1 VIPSIFLNTI
11 PFLKNAIP
19 PNSTTNYEPL
29 LDLVGLLGVNMK
41 DRMSIAK
48 DVTYMSDKTIQEI
61 IFIISET
68 IKILNEIKRSE
79 HFALM
84 FNDCTTT
91 EQLAIHG

>member
-1 VIPSIFLNTI
+1 
-11 PFLKNAIP
+11 
-19 PNSTTNYEPL
+19 
-29 LDLVGLLGVNMK
+29 MK

-84 FNDCTTT
+84 FDDCTAT
-91 EQLAIHG
+91 EQLAIHGQFTHVDSGELM